1 MYYIQLHIFDG
12 VDDKAKRILK
22 AVTDCMKKALRL
34 WHKKT
39 LPRHFKLGAAR
50 RYRYERR
57 SIKYQRY
64 KQKKHLPALVYT
76 GRARDRLTRLGFFR
90 ITGSKG
96 VVTGKFVAVGSDMRY
111 FFMKPPGHP
120 DKPAEVKR
128 LSLPEENRIRKEI
141 ETAVPKIVNKGRGR
155 KRIVS

>member
-1 MYYIQLHIFDG
+1 MYYIKLHINDG

-22 AVTDCMKKALRL
+22 ATTDAMKKALRL

-39 LPRHFKLGAAR
+39 LPKHFKLSAR
-50 RYRYERR
+50 RIYRYERR
-57 SIKYQRY
+57 SAKTMRDKKR
-64 KQKKHLPALVYT
+64 KQLPFLVDS
-76 GRARDRLTRLGFFR
+76 GRARDRLTRMGFFR

-96 VVTGKFVAVGSDMRY
+96 VVSGKFVAMGSDMRY
-111 FFMKPPGHP
+111 FYMKPPNHP

-141 ETAVPKIVNKGRGR
+141 EATVPK
-155 KRIVS
+155 